1 MRTPPNTTLAVDSK
15 TVTRRKGKPAAAPI
29 PFEPQRMD
37 DTEIGP
43 SEPYQPARLKQP
55 SRSAMSVKDL
65 MERMSHFGSKIS
77 TKLTGAENYTQ

>member
-1 MRTPPNTTLAVDSK
+1 LRTPPNTTLAADSK
-15 TVTRRKGKPAAAPI
+15 TVTRRKGKPAADPI

-37 DTEIGP
+37 DIEIRP
-43 SEPYQPARLKQP
+43 SEPYQPARPKQP

-77 TKLTGAENYTQ
+77 IKLTGAKNYT